1 MAEVET
7 SDIFVHKWGET
18 KFTKAAFYEEVAS
31 VVIVGCLG
39 KGLWYPFPS
48 SNK

>member
-18 KFTKAAFYEEVAS
+18 KFTKAALYGEVAS
-31 VVIVGCLG
+31 VVIVGLPM
-39 KGLWYPFPS
+39 KGILVPIS
-48 SNK
+48 K